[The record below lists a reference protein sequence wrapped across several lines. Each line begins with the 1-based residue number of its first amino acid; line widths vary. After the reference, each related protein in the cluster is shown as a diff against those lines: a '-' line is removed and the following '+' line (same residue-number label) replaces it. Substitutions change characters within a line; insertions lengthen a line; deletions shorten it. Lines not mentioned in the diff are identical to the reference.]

1 MHIIVNEKIIINKIQ
16 IESWLQK
23 EWLKENQPKKLVT
36 IYTPETPILD
46 NLPIC
51 WYPVSHSG
59 RNLYERK
66 YIDNVRG
73 KPCSFCGTPLNG
85 RNTHIR
91 VSFSPIKIRE
101 EVWCTR
107 CYNMEPEDKAMV
119 RKAGYG
125 KMMKVKVLKDEI
137 LVLREKLSKVRKKK
151 AIYKETY
158 VIFKNR
164 NYYARETLAYAK
176 EVKKIEILFDDIDR
190 KIKSIQNDIENVKRK
205 IKGILKN
212 KTYEIPT
219 YVIDYDEIVPF
230 RSEEDFDF

>member
-1 MHIIVNEKIIINKIQ
+1 MSGIDN
-16 IESWLQK
+16 LQK
-23 EWLKENQPKKLVT
+23 IWLLNNQPKRLIT
-36 IYTPETPILD
+36 IYTPETPIQD
-46 NLPIC
+46 NMAIC

-59 RNLYERK
+59 RNLYERR

-73 KPCSFCGTPLNG
+73 KPCSFCNTPLNG

-119 RKAGYG
+119 RKAGYE
-125 KMMKVKVLKDEI
+125 KMLKVKVLKDEI
-137 LVLREKLSKVRKKK
+137 LVLRETLSKVRKKK
-151 AIYKETY
+151 AVYKEAY
-158 VIFKNR
+158 VEFKNR

-176 EVKKIEILFDDIDR
+176 EVEKIDSAFDDIDR
-190 KIKSIQNDIENVKRK
+190 KIKSIQNDIEDIKRK